1 MKTNLNFLVNLSG
14 WKFAS
19 IKLLAFS
26 DVTCFWWKN
35 QESGKLSKRVAVSFD
50 LSLLDKQF
58 WLKLEKVFWKEGKN
72 AFLENWKILTSSVG
86 WLLSTGCK

>member
-58 WLKLEKVFWKEGKN
+58 WLKLEKVFWKERECFSWKLKN
-72 AFLENWKILTSSVG
+72 FNIFG
-86 WLLSTGCK
+86 WLASVNRL